1 MNSGPLLYERL
12 GGHAGI
18 LNLLKPF
25 YADVRQHAVIGPIF
39 SARITDWTSHLA
51 KITEFWALQ
60 TGGPSAYRGGFAGA
74 HLPLGLRPAHFE
86 HWLGLWELNSA
97 RQLGPREAHEM
108 IALAQEFG
116 RRLRSVTQRAGTFS
130 LRAAVFPE
138 TDPSPGWGPAGAKN
152 IEHFRNPAS
161 LRT

>member
-1 MNSGPLLYERL
+1 MNSESSLYERL
-12 GGHAGI
+12 GGHDGI
-18 LNLLKPF
+18 LKLLKPF

-39 SARITDWTSHLA
+39 TSHVTDWNSHLA

-74 HLPLGLRPAHFE
+74 HLPLGLRPEHFE

-97 RQLGPREAHEM
+97 RQLPPREAKEM

-116 RRLRSVTQRAGTFS
+116 RRLRAVTQRTGTFS
-130 LRAAVFPE
+130 LRAAAFPKAGHL
-138 TDPSPGWGPAGAKN
+138 PG
-152 IEHFRNPAS
+152 
-161 LRT
+161 